1 MGCGLELMLAVLVLM
16 IESSNI
22 EVVDDIK
29 VIDDGVVFR

>member
-1 MGCGLELMLAVLVLM
+1 MLAVLVLM

-29 VIDDGVVFR
+29 VIDDRVANDGVVFR